1 MSQPVTVQASMTQ
14 PTPTILAPEPDTRRP
29 SFRLPAGTCDAHC
42 HIFGPH
48 ALYPYAEKRTY
59 TPHDAPLGALRALH
73 GILGIDRAVI
83 VNATCHGRDNRVVT
97 DAIAQSG
104 GVYRGIANVD
114 ESFTEKELE
123 ALDAA
128 GIRGCRFNFVR
139 RLGNV
144 PDPAVFRRLVERIR
158 PLGWHVDLYF
168 EAQDVPDF
176 VPMMRA
182 LPVPYI
188 IDHMGGVRTGAA
200 HDAASFAALV
210 ELLRT
215 DDKAW
220 VKVSCPERISAGGP
234 PWLDVVPFATAL
246 MAAAPDRT
254 LWGTDWPHPNVRAM
268 PNDGDLVDLLAR
280 YAGGEAMTAMLVD
293 NPARLYRF

>member
-1 MSQPVTVQASMTQ
+1 MTGQTPAQ
-14 PTPTILAPEPDTRRP
+14 PTPTILAPDPDVRTP

-48 ALYPYAEKRTY
+48 ALYPYAERRSY
-59 TPHDAPLGALRALH
+59 TPHDAPLADLKALH
-73 GILGIDRAVI
+73 RILGIERAVI

-104 GVYRGIANVD
+104 GRYRGIANID
-114 ESFTEKELE
+114 ETFTDADLE

-144 PDPAVFRRLVERIR
+144 PDLAVFRRLVDRIA

-182 LPVPYI
+182 LPVPFI
-188 IDHMGGVRTGAA
+188 VDHMGGVRTGPD
-200 HDAASFAALV
+200 HDAASFAALL

-215 DDKAW
+215 DEKAW
-220 VKVSCPERISAGGP
+220 VKVSCPERISAAGA
-234 PWLDVVPFATAL
+234 PWHDVVPFAMAL
-246 MAAAPDRT
+246 MEAAPDRT
-254 LWGTDWPHPNVRAM
+254 LWGTDWPHPNVRTM
-268 PNDGDLVDLLAR
+268 PNDSALVDLLAH
-280 YAGGEAMTAMLVD
+280 YTDGAALQAMLVG
-293 NPARLYRF
+293 NPARLYGF